1 MKKLSEMP
9 AGTRGQITLLEGDG
23 RFLSRVTSMGLTI
36 GCPIEV
42 LQNERRQPILV
53 FGRDT
58 MVALNR
64 RECEKI
70 TVRDAETD
78 GYRSR

>member
-9 AGTRGQITLLEGDG
+9 AGTKGRIQALKGDG
-23 RFLSRVTSMGLTI
+23 RFLSRVTSMGLTL

-42 LQNERRQPILV
+42 LQNEKKQPILI

-64 RECEKI
+64 KECEKI
-70 TVRDAETD
+70 QIGGLE
-78 GYRSR
+78 

>member
-9 AGTRGQITLLEGDG
+9 VGAKGRIESLEGDG

-42 LQNERRQPILV
+42 LQNEKRQPILIY
-53 FGRDT
+53 GRDT

-64 RECEKI
+64 GECEKI
-70 TVRDAETD
+70 AVEPVESGSEQR
-78 GYRSR
+78 R